1 MLSLKYVIF
10 TAMVMESLSTVEQV
24 SNSMT
29 RRFTELGRSIN
40 ERFEVVSMTLNGF
53 LESCVRIQEK
63 EQLFEEKIVDVLW
76 KILDSV
82 DNR

>member
-1 MLSLKYVIF
+1 MCIIA
-10 TAMVMESLSTVEQV
+10 AMVMESLSTVEQV
-24 SNSMT
+24 SNSLT
-29 RRFTELGRSIN
+29 RRFTELSRSIN

-63 EQLFEEKIVDVLW
+63 EELFEEKIVDVLW